1 MGTGE
6 VGDGWETH
14 SIRSVPCAG
23 SGGRAVPIAIS
34 VPGGRDSMRKGRGAV
49 RRSQRLDASAQI
61 GGPGASGSHL
71 LTLVQVNALSE
82 LNPSEAIVHSLPL
95 PLPQKLARPCLCS
108 QQLST
113 GRRGSP
119 PFARSG
125 SRNLTRE
132 RRKEKKSRPTP
143 LSLPKGAQRTAG
155 WIRRSTRRHQNPQDL
170 TLRWCRA
177 HPSETSDRRR
187 SLPVRLSKHLIGR
200 GNRIRVAWIKSGDC
214 CDGAIVRARAIK
226 PRTGTAAPPRR
237 YRPRMPRR
245 RPL

>member
-1 MGTGE
+1 M
-6 VGDGWETH
+6 
-14 SIRSVPCAG
+14 
-23 SGGRAVPIAIS
+23 
-34 VPGGRDSMRKGRGAV
+34 
-49 RRSQRLDASAQI
+49 
-61 GGPGASGSHL
+61 
-71 LTLVQVNALSE
+71 QVNALSE

-155 WIRRSTRRHQNPQDL
+155 SIRRSARRHQNPQDL

-214 CDGAIVRARAIK
+214 CDGAIVRV
-226 PRTGTAAPPRR
+226 PPPRR
-237 YRPRMPRR
+237 AATGLGCRGGDHFESFARLNAPLVSSSQQPDRSTTTRPTGALNGQQQPAGRRSATSLSRMAWQSSFLRTPSSA
-245 RPL
+245 